1 MDTIFKFNNIFKPV
15 IWGGRRIAEFKGLPP
30 QGDNIGECWE
40 LSPVP
45 GYESVVVDGD
55 FKGMTL
61 PRLIDLHGDEIM
73 GRRLMKQLGGKFP
86 IVVKIIDS
94 ADDLSIQVHPDDE
107 LAAERHGTPGK
118 TEIWYSIAPETGA
131 CLYSGFSEHLTA
143 ETLRKRIADNTI
155 VEALVR
161 FETKPGDVFF
171 LPAGRVHSM
180 GSGNLILEV
189 HQASD
194 ITYRIYDYDRRDK
207 NGKPRQL
214 HIDEAIEAIDFDD
227 VKSKDIHACNVDVR
241 AGEMAELKHCPYFNV
256 DLMGVGGSLNI
267 DLSDR
272 DSFTVLFAVDGDFAL
287 ETAGG
292 AGAVLRRGETALV
305 PADVKAVTA
314 SGNGKII
321 SIFVP

>member
-15 IWGGRRIAEFKGLPP
+15 IWGGCRIAEFKGLPP

-40 LSPVP
+40 LSPVS

-73 GRRLMKQLGGKFP
+73 GRRLMKQLDGKFP

-94 ADDLSIQVHPDDE
+94 ADDLSIQVHPDDT
-107 LAAERHGTPGK
+107 LAAERHGTQGK

-131 CLYSGFSEHLTA
+131 CLYSGFSERLTA
-143 ETLRKRIADNTI
+143 EALKKRISDNTI
-155 VEALVR
+155 VEALVK

-214 HIDEAIEAIDFDD
+214 HIGEAIDAIDFDD
-227 VKSKDIHACNVDVR
+227 VNSKGGHACNVDVK
-241 AGEMAELKHCPYFNV
+241 AGETAELKHCRYFNV
-256 DLMGVGGSLNI
+256 DIMGVCGSRNI
-267 DLSDR
+267 DLSER
-272 DSFTVLFAVDGDFAL
+272 DSFTVFFAVDGDFAL
-287 ETAGG
+287 ETGG
-292 AGAVLRRGETALV
+292 GFKAILRRGETVLI
-305 PADVKAVTA
+305 PADVKNVTA
-314 SGNGKII
+314 TGNGKII
-321 SIFVP
+321 SIFIP